1 MGFIFDTLSPIAKAR
16 DVINVR
22 PNTMNYLH
30 RRFDVL
36 KLNVVEKR
44 ISKFQVEVFEL
55 DGRVRAFENA
65 SGVRIAR
72 QGDGLDQ
79 LEVGV
84 APEGQAV
91 DWNLLVC
98 RVKVGDAVLYFF
110 RIRFSDGRFA
120 VGQEYDDL

>member
-1 MGFIFDTLSPIAKAR
+1 MGFIFDTLSPIAKGR
-16 DVINVR
+16 HVINVR
-22 PNTMNYLH
+22 RNTMNYLH
-30 RRFDVL
+30 RSFDVL

-55 DGRVRAFENA
+55 NGRVRAFKNA

-84 APEGQAV
+84 APEGQAI
-91 DWNLLVC
+91 DRDLLLR
-98 RVKVGDAVLYFF
+98 RVMIGDAVLNFF
-110 RIRFSDGRFA
+110 RIRFSDCRFA

>member
-1 MGFIFDTLSPIAKAR
+1 MGFIFDTLSPIAKGR
-16 DVINVR
+16 HVINVR

-44 ISKFQVEVFEL
+44 ISKFQVKVFEL
-55 DGRVRAFENA
+55 DGRVRAFKNA
-65 SGVRIAR
+65 SGVRISR
-72 QGDGLDQ
+72 QGDGLDE

-91 DWNLLVC
+91 YRNLLVR
-98 RVKVGDAVLYFF
+98 RVMIGDAVLDFF
-110 RIRFSDGRFA
+110 RIRFSDGWFA